1 MIEITG
7 LVLQSYRPL
16 RNPDTIRHMSKDLP
30 DGEVVP
36 RVLAGDPELYRV
48 LVERYRRD
56 FGRIAEALVGDPD
69 AAADALQE
77 AFIRAFRSLDSCRD
91 PDRFRPWF
99 YRIVA
104 NQCHDQRRRRPAVPI
119 EDVEVAAKETAD
131 AAVQDDELAGRLEQ
145 ALERLTPE
153 QREAFVMK
161 EVEGRS
167 YAEMAGLLDMS
178 ADALK
183 MRVHRA
189 RETLKEL
196 LGDLR

>member
-1 MIEITG
+1 MT
-7 LVLQSYRPL
+7 
-16 RNPDTIRHMSKDLP
+16 
-30 DGEVVP
+30 DGEVVR
-36 RVLAGDPELYRV
+36 RVLAGETELYRV
-48 LVERYRRD
+48 VVERYRKD

-104 NQCHDQRRRRPAVPI
+104 NQCHDQRRRRPMVPI
-119 EDVEVAAKETAD
+119 EDVDVAAKETAD
-131 AAVQDDELAGRLEQ
+131 APLHDDELADRLE
-145 ALERLTPE
+145 AAMGRLTPE

-167 YAEMAGLLDMS
+167 YAEMAELLQS
-178 ADALK
+178 GEDALK

-189 RETLKEL
+189 KDTLRKL

>member
-1 MIEITG
+1 
-7 LVLQSYRPL
+7 
-16 RNPDTIRHMSKDLP
+16 MSKDLP